1 MLAIRDGSRK
11 ERLSYDACGGA
22 DLEAAIAEAV
32 SDAAAVG
39 AADPL
44 TFVGLRLLQHSERAV
59 RTADDVKPDKLT
71 RATVDR
77 ADVAAR
83 LSAAETELEVL
94 REQLHELEVAEALK
108 AMQLLL
114 CSRGDHRDVADG
126 ESRVL
131 TNAAV
136 VIQAGFH
143 GMVARSYCRHIRPI
157 GRLALTDRMTPVTLY
172 LKLNEDDAANRIQ
185 ACFHGWMT
193 RRWRESP
200 IRSP

>member
-108 AMQLLL
+108 AMDETVPNQ
-114 CSRGDHRDVADG
+114 
-126 ESRVL
+126 VL
-131 TNAAV
+131 HEVIPDCGHWTQQEAPDAV
-136 VIQAGFH
+136 NKGI
-143 GMVARSYCRHIRPI
+143 
-157 GRLALTDRMTPVTLY
+157 
-172 LKLNEDDAANRIQ
+172 LKFLEQ
-185 ACFHGWMT
+185 V
-193 RRWRESP
+193 
-200 IRSP
+200 